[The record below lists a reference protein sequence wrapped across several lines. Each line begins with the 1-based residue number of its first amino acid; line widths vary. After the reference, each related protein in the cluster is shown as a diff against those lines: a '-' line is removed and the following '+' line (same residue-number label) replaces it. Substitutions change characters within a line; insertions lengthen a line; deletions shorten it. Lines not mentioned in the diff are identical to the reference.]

1 MFIFI
6 SLNQKFNTGQVNY
19 CFCLCFGLEQII
31 LKCLALFTIL
41 QLSQIFFTADFI
53 FIKISS
59 KILFWHNIKEKQGKN
74 PYFSTL

>member
-1 MFIFI
+1 MFIVI

-31 LKCLALFTIL
+31 LKCIALFTIL

-53 FIKISS
+53 FIQDKRKTRKIP
-59 KILFWHNIKEKQGKN
+59 LFFNII
-74 PYFSTL
+74 